1 MAENNVTEGS
11 PVEPS
16 GGQKKKLGTLAW
28 VGIGCGALILIA
40 FFIMLAGTWFAAK
53 KIKDVA
59 GDFEDNPAKSAA
71 ELIVK
76 MNPDLELI
84 ENDEAEGTI
93 TVLQKSTG
101 ETASFD
107 YSQIQEGKL
116 GFEAGGE
123 EFSVDVTGGD
133 EGGVF
138 TVKTEEGEARFG
150 AAGSAEDLPS
160 WVPVYPGASD
170 SEASYTSTTSEAV
183 SGIVSMQTE
192 DDVDSVLEFYRSKLE
207 ESEYEANI
215 STFSGADGDRAGNV
229 VAQHQ
234 ETDRLVNVSAGR
246 QGEMTQITIQ
256 YSGKP

>member
-28 VGIGCGALILIA
+28 VAIGCGALILIS
-40 FFIMLAGTWFAAK
+40 FVMMMAGTWFAAK
-53 KIKDVA
+53 KIKEVA
-59 GDFEDNPAKSAA
+59 GDFEENPAKSAA

-76 MNPDLELI
+76 MNPDLELV
-84 ENDEAEGTI
+84 ESNEADGTI

-133 EGGVF
+133 EGGVI
-138 TVKTEEGEARFG
+138 TMKTDEGEARFG
-150 AAGSAEDLPS
+150 AAGSAEDLPD
-160 WVPVYPGASD
+160 WVPIYPDASKP
-170 SEASYTSTTSEAV
+170 EASYTSTTADAV
-183 SGIVSMQTE
+183 SGIVSMATD
-192 DDVDSVLEFYRSKLE
+192 DDVEAVLEYYRSTLQ
-207 ESEYEANI
+207 SAEYEVDV
-215 STFSGADGDRAGNV
+215 STFSGADGGKAGNV
-229 VAQHQ
+229 VGQQ
-234 ETDRLVNVSAGR
+234 DETDKLVNVSVAR
-246 QGEMTQITIQ
+246 QEDTTQITVQ